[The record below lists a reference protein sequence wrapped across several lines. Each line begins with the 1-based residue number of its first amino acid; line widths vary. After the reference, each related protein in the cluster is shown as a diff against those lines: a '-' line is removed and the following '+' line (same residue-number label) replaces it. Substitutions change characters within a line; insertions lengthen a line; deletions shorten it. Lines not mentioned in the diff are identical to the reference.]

1 MDTKL
6 EGQYPQKGAYMAA
19 NLALKCLNRDSKARP
34 PMTEVLATLE
44 QIEVSKSTT
53 RRNSQL
59 QQKRVHVSV
68 KKSYPQNR
76 PKLNVTPTKLPLPS
90 HQQSAFVH

>member
-19 NLALKCLNRDSKARP
+19 NLAVKCLNQESKARP

-44 QIEVSKSTT
+44 QIQVSKTT
-53 RRNSQL
+53 RQNSISEP
-59 QQKRVHVSV
+59 KRVRATVKMSV
-68 KKSYPQNR
+68 VQNR
-76 PKLNVTPTKLPLPS
+76 SLLNATPTKLPLPS
-90 HQQSAFVH
+90 H